1 MHLVAID
8 GTGTSRS
15 ITEALAAARRGD
27 LVVLDAAN
35 HLIDD
40 FATIDQDI
48 AIIGAGIDA
57 TTITASRNTTVL
69 SIRGATV
76 TVADLGVTT
85 AYTPGPGE
93 DLFSLLEIDDGLDV
107 IVDTVVARD
116 GLGNGIGVFQGS
128 TGVIANSLLEGNGA
142 TGVSFDGDSMMR
154 LLANQATGN
163 EFSGFAWF
171 GSSSGTALANYG
183 DQNLEAGFSIRDEG
197 SPTLISNDAAN
208 NALSGFIA
216 ADQSDPVLRANR
228 SIDNDQGGFAW
239 FDVAAGSAT
248 GNTARGN
255 GTSGFTSQGSST
267 ATWTANRSSANSF
280 DGFTWFEQA
289 AGLAEGNIGADNSF
303 DGFAAEDQTAPTLRR
318 NSAFGN
324 LRNQFFENGE
334 ASPQLFDNDFGS

>member
-1 MHLVAID
+1 MV
-8 GTGTSRS
+8 
-15 ITEALAAARRGD
+15 
-27 LVVLDAAN
+27 
-35 HLIDD
+35 
-40 FATIDQDI
+40 
-48 AIIGAGIDA
+48 
-57 TTITASRNTTVL
+57 
-69 SIRGATV
+69 
-76 TVADLGVTT
+76 DLGI
-85 AYTPGPGE
+85 PGLGPGR
-93 DLFSLLEIDDGLDV
+93 V
-107 IVDTVVARD
+107 IGR
-116 GLGNGIGVFQGS
+116 G
-128 TGVIANSLLEGNGA
+128 
-142 TGVSFDGDSMMR
+142 
-154 LLANQATGN
+154 
-163 EFSGFAWF
+163 
-171 GSSSGTALANYG
+171 GSSTVFVATRSSFGNRIAVKLLKPTLSDEQSRKHFDRKIPANYS
-183 DQNLEAGFSIRDEG
+183 DQNLEAGFSIHDEG
-197 SPTLISNDAAN
+197 SPTLVSNDAAN

-267 ATWTANRSSANSF
+267 ATWTANRSSANSV

-289 AGLAEGNIGADNSF
+289 TGLAEGNIAADNSF